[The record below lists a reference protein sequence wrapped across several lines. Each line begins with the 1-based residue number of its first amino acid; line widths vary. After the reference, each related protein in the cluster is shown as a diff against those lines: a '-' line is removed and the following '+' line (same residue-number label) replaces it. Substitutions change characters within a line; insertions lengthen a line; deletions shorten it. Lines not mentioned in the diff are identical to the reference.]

1 MASGGTRN
9 SRFLVV
15 LRQQMRDRSPSVE
28 VRHLP
33 GAQAGCRSPG
43 ARSVKL
49 PTGYPAKGQARLSRG
64 RGAGRQ
70 NKAPARCGGGCLSAR
85 LDGVHIG
92 TDQQVV
98 NSVTASQSTPRPRDL
113 QAVRRVVRAVK
124 QIPVSSD
131 ADRKRRSELEREVAV
146 HSTSA
151 LLGSWVY
158 SAFT

>member
-15 LRQQMRDRSPSVE
+15 LQQMRDRSPSVE

-33 GAQAGCRSPG
+33 GAQAGCRSLG

-49 PTGYPAKGQARLSRG
+49 PTGYPAKGQARLSRD

-70 NKAPARCGGGCLSAR
+70 NKVPARCGVGCLSAR
-85 LDGVHIG
+85 LDGVHIR

-98 NSVTASQSTPRPRDL
+98 NSMTTSQS
-113 QAVRRVVRAVK
+113 
-124 QIPVSSD
+124 I
-131 ADRKRRSELEREVAV
+131 
-146 HSTSA
+146 
-151 LLGSWVY
+151 
-158 SAFT
+158 